1 MAAGAAPS
9 FLMAGKRRLA
19 SAISG
24 LSSVWKRPRP
34 LAAAQAA
41 AAGAAPEESVPVESA
56 HQGDR
61 QAEGSPLRGTPSG
74 GLLAGR
80 AAQAGVAA
88 SGGLKELMCIYD
100 EEQGS
105 LFTLDSRLMA
115 SMAGEHLQ
123 P

>member
-1 MAAGAAPS
+1 MAAAAAPS

-34 LAAAQAA
+34 LAAA
-41 AAGAAPEESVPVESA
+41 PEESVPVESA

-61 QAEGSPLRGTPSG
+61 QVEGSPLRGTPSG